1 MGVTVAFGV
10 PHRGADQEETSMAQ
24 TGQFDVPPDM
34 RAFAEKSVEQ
44 AREAFE
50 AFMAAAQRTVG
61 TVEGQAETARKG
73 AQDFGQK
80 AMTLAERNIASSFE
94 FAQKLVQAKDVHDVV
109 RLQTEYLKA
118 QIQTLNAQAH
128 DIGQNAAR
136 MAAESVNPKR

>member
-10 PHRGADQEETSMAQ
+10 PHQDAHQEETNMAQ
-24 TGQFDVPPDM
+24 SGQFDISPDM
-34 RAFAEKSVEQ
+34 RALAEKSVEQ

-50 AFMAAAQRTVG
+50 GFMAAAQRTVG
-61 TVEGQAETARKG
+61 TVEGQSETARKG

-80 AMTLAERNIASSFE
+80 AMALAEQNIASSFE
-94 FAQKLVQAKDVHDVV
+94 FAQKLVQAKDVQDMV

-118 QIQTLNAQAH
+118 QIQTLNAQVH

-136 MAAESVNPKR
+136 MAAESVKPKR